1 MRILHILDSLNRGGT
16 ETFVLDICRN
26 ATANGFEM
34 TFVATGNGT
43 LEEDFQTSGVE
54 FIKLPRRLP
63 IDFSLVFRLR
73 KIIKER
79 KIGFVHAHQAVEGI
93 HAYLATRGTNAKTV
107 LSYHAYA
114 PDKKNRWTL
123 KYLVPKVS
131 ANVVVSKFLLKYY
144 ADEIGLNI
152 SKNFR
157 VLYNGVDST
166 RLTPTGKSLRDEL
179 KISDDAMLIGMIG
192 NFYVA
197 ERKDQMTLC
206 ESLPKVFAEFPN
218 AHCVFAGG
226 IENGA
231 EGKFAACVKFCKA
244 NNIAEKVHFLGVRND
259 VPDILAALDLFVF
272 SSLHEGLPIALN
284 EAMLAEVPL
293 VVSDIEPLLEATE
306 NGKYAEVFQTKN
318 ATELSVKII
327 KLLQNKDLR
336 EDLAKRTK
344 SFADET
350 FSIEAHLSNLK
361 SLYKSL

>member
-1 MRILHILDSLNRGGT
+1 MRILHLLDSLNRGGT

-26 ATANGFEM
+26 AAANGFEM
-34 TFVATGNGT
+34 TFVATGSGT
-43 LEEDFQTSGVE
+43 MEEDFQNSGVKI
-54 FIKLPRRLP
+54 IKLPRRLP
-63 IDFSLVFRLR
+63 IDFSLVFKLR

-79 KIGFVHAHQAVEGI
+79 KIEFIHAHQAVEGI
-93 HAYLATRGTNAKTV
+93 HAYLAARGTNTKTV

-144 ADEIGLNI
+144 AEEIGLNVN
-152 SKNFR
+152 KNFR
-157 VLYNGVDST
+157 VLYNGVDNK
-166 RLTPTGKSLRDEL
+166 RLTPTEKNLRDEL
-179 KISDDAMLIGMIG
+179 KIDDDAMLFGMIG

-218 AHCVFAGG
+218 AHCIFAGG

-231 EGKFAACVKFCKA
+231 EGKFADCVKFCKA
-244 NNIAEKVHFLGVRND
+244 NGINEKVHFLGVRND
-259 VPDILAALDLFVF
+259 VPDILALLDLFVF

-293 VVSDIEPLLEATE
+293 IVSDIEPLLEATE
-306 NGKYAEVFQTKN
+306 NGKYAEIFQTKN
-318 ATELSVKII
+318 ADELSAKII

-336 EDLAKRTK
+336 EDFAKRAK
-344 SFADET
+344 VFANET

>member
-1 MRILHILDSLNRGGT
+1 LNRGGT

-26 ATANGFEM
+26 ATANGFET
-34 TFVATGNGT
+34 TFVATGDGA
-43 LEEDFQTSGVE
+43 LEDDFRNSGVE
-54 FIKLPRRLP
+54 FIKLPRKLP

-79 KIGFVHAHQAVEGI
+79 KIEVVHAHQAVEGI
-93 HAYLATRGTNAKTV
+93 HAYLAARGTNAKTV

-114 PDKKNRWTL
+114 PDKKNRWAL
-123 KYLVPKVS
+123 KYLVPRVS

-144 ADEIGLNI
+144 ADEIGLNVN
-152 SKNFR
+152 KNFH
-157 VLYNGVDST
+157 VLYNGVDNK
-166 RLTPTGKSLRDEL
+166 RLIPTEKDLRDEL
-179 KISDDAMLIGMIG
+179 KVDDNAMLFGMIG

-197 ERKDQMTLC
+197 ERKDQLTLC

-218 AHCVFAGG
+218 AHCIFAGG

-231 EGKFAACVKFCKA
+231 EAKFADCVKFCKA
-244 NNIAEKVHFLGVRND
+244 NNLDDKVHFLGVRND

-293 VVSDIEPLLEATE
+293 IVSDIEPLSEATE

-318 ATELSVKII
+318 TAELSAKII
-327 KLLQNKDLR
+327 KLLQNKELR
-336 EDLAKRTK
+336 EHYAKCAK
-344 SFADET
+344 VFADET
-350 FSIEAHLSNLK
+350 FSIEAHLKNLK
-361 SLYKSL
+361 TLYEAI